1 MAFAHGHSEGTFWRP
16 VRDACDCEEGRA
28 GARRGPRP
36 RAPRHV
42 ENSEKIVVD
51 GANDERS
58 RVRVRAVGQVEQHT
72 SPFELQQVPTL
83 FANFGKKFKHE
94 TVDNIP
100 DLAPAVIVFGAMMG
114 CVSSTPAV
122 ALSHSNARAA
132 RGCTH
137 GGREGQSF
145 LCAAKTQL
153 SWWIDR
159 RPIHRKQPAVQRAG
173 LAPEAL

>member
-42 ENSEKIVVD
+42 ENSEKIIVD

-132 RGCTH
+132 RMH
-137 GGREGQSF
+137 
-145 LCAAKTQL
+145 A
-153 SWWIDR
+153 R
-159 RPIHRKQPAVQRAG
+159 RA
-173 LAPEAL
+173 